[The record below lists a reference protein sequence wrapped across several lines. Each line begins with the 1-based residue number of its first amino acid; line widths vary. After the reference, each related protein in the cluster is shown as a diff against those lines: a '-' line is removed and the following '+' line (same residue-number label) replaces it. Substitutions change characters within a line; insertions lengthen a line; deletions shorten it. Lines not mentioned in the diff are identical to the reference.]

1 MITQVLMFVNY
12 FLMFCDKYYSQS
24 IMRLCPKPPLFKSAA
39 MCYDW
44 GEQERKGGEAM
55 TKRTK
60 RLLAGAVLLLGLAVL
75 WWFLQGPFAH
85 RLQPFSPAYGRVDLE
100 PILDKAALEAQ
111 DYDTLYIQTGLGPAA
126 VDDLRAMGS
135 AGVAQILA
143 TQDAFFTQPC
153 ESSCSNL
160 GITTK
165 EHRFLDDEGYM
176 VYAAPLA
183 PLKEGDIL
191 VSLSTHTAGWTHGH
205 AGLVLDPDPERPVTL
220 ESVVL
225 GTRSS
230 AMNANHWRSYTTFL
244 VLRPKGDDAKRQAVV
259 DIANQH
265 LTDIPYS
272 LLSGVFGEKFQPPE
286 GDHSAQCGY
295 LPWYAWMA
303 VGLDL
308 DSDGGRIVT
317 PADLAESP
325 NVEVVQ
331 LYGLDPEKYP
341 YAR

>member
-1 MITQVLMFVNY
+1 MMVATNFAAREVSRNNMTV
-12 FLMFCDKYYSQS
+12 KRKR
-24 IMRLCPKPPLFKSAA
+24 RLATVVIAA
-39 MCYDW
+39 L
-44 GEQERKGGEAM
+44 ALA
-55 TKRTK
+55 
-60 RLLAGAVLLLGLAVL
+60 LL
-75 WWFLQGPFAH
+75 WFFLQGPFAH
-85 RLQPFSPAYGRVDLE
+85 RLQPFSPAYDRMDLG
-100 PILDKAALEAQ
+100 PILDKAALETE
-111 DYDTLYIQTGLGPAA
+111 DYDTLYAQTGLGPAA
-126 VDDLRAMGS
+126 VDDLRAMGPG
-135 AGVAQILA
+135 GVAQIIA
-143 TQDAFFTQPC
+143 TQDAFFTTPC

-165 EHRFLDDEGYM
+165 EHRFLDGDGRL

-259 DIANQH
+259 DIAKER

-272 LLSGVFGEKFQPPE
+272 LLSGVFGEKFQSLE
-286 GDHSAQCGY
+286 GGHSAQCGY

-308 DSDGGRIVT
+308 DSDGGRIVA
-317 PADLAESP
+317 PEDLAESP
-325 NVEVVQ
+325 YVEVVQ

>member
-1 MITQVLMFVNY
+1 MQF
-12 FLMFCDKYYSQS
+12 
-24 IMRLCPKPPLFKSAA
+24 PLFKWDGL
-39 MCYDW
+39 CYD
-44 GEQERKGGEAM
+44 GNDKFCGREVSRNMTVKRK
-55 TKRTK
+55 RC
-60 RLLAGAVLLLGLAVL
+60 LAVLLIVLLALVL
-75 WWFLQGPFAH
+75 LWFFLQGPFAH
-85 RLQPFSPAYGRVDLE
+85 RLQSFSPAYDRVDLG
-100 PILDKAALEAQ
+100 PILHKTALEAG
-111 DYDTLYIQTGLGPAA
+111 DYDAIYAQTGLGPAA
-126 VDDLRAMGS
+126 VDDLRAMGA
-135 AGVAQILA
+135 AGIDQILA

-153 ESSCSNL
+153 ESSCSDL

-183 PLKEGDIL
+183 PLREGDIL

-244 VLRPKGDDAKRQAVV
+244 VLRPKADDATRRAVV
-259 DIANQH
+259 DVADQY

-272 LLSGVFGEKFQPPE
+272 LLSGVFDEKFQPLE
-286 GDHSAQCGY
+286 GDHNAQCGY

-303 VGLDL
+303 AGIDL

>member
-1 MITQVLMFVNY
+1 
-12 FLMFCDKYYSQS
+12 
-24 IMRLCPKPPLFKSAA
+24 
-39 MCYDW
+39 
-44 GEQERKGGEAM
+44 M
-55 TKRTK
+55 TKRAT
-60 RLLAGAVLLLGLAVL
+60 RQLVGAVLLFAALAVL

-85 RLQPFSPAYGRVDLE
+85 RLQPFSPTYDRMDLG
-100 PILDKAALEAQ
+100 PVLDKTALATE
-111 DYDTLYIQTGLGPAA
+111 DYDTLYAQTGLGPAA
-126 VDDLRAMGS
+126 IDDLRAMGGQ
-135 AGVAQILA
+135 GVAQILA
-143 TQDAFFTQPC
+143 TQAAFFTHPG
-153 ESSCSNL
+153 EETCSAL
-160 GITTK
+160 GVTTR
-165 EHRFLDDEGYM
+165 EHRFRKENGAM

-205 AGLVLDPDPERPVTL
+205 AGLVIDPDPERPVTL

-230 AMNANHWRSYTTFL
+230 AMNANHWRSYTTFM
-244 VLRPKGDDAKRQAVV
+244 VLRPKANEATRRAVV
-259 DIANQH
+259 DIANEH

-272 LLSGVFGEKFQPPE
+272 LVSGVFGEKLQSLDGP
-286 GDHSAQCGY
+286 HSAQCGY

-308 DSDGGRIVT
+308 DSDGGRVVT
-317 PADLAESP
+317 PEDLAESP
-325 NVEVVQ
+325 YVEVVQ